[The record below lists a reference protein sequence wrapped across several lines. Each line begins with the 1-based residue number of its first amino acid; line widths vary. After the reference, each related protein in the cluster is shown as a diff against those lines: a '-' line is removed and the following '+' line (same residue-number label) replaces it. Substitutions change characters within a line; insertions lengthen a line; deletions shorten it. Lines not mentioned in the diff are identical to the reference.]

1 MSERL
6 PAGIS
11 GELLAED
18 EDGIERRAQLVGHV
32 RQELG
37 LVFRGERQLGGFF
50 LERAAGLL
58 DLGVLALDLG
68 VLLGEQLG
76 LRAQL
81 LIGLLEFALAGLQLD
96 GELLRLREQ
105 TLGAHRRFDGVE
117 DRADALGEQLEE
129 GEMTRR

>member
-1 MSERL
+1 EEVG
-6 PAGIS
+6 AGGVDVAGKLDLLGREVAPGVS

-50 LERAAGLL
+50 LERAASMLDLGVLAL

-68 VLLGEQLG
+68 VLLGEQPGLG
-76 LRAQL
+76 AQL
-81 LIGLLEFALAGLQLD
+81 LIGLLKLALAGLKL
-96 GELLRLREQ
+96 GGKLL
-105 TLGAHRRFDGVE
+105 
-117 DRADALGEQLEE
+117 
-129 GEMTRR
+129 